1 MTDNSQAAHKA
12 AMKEARRFTTDHAQC
27 RAYHEHML
35 AHMRP
40 QIEAEAEA
48 RGYLV
53 GKDEVWQEMQKA
65 KSAAREAALRE
76 AANRALLSVSAI
88 RSVCDMHGAVSCSLQ
103 NQGKDCLC
111 QEREEQ
117 AEYINQKILALIKKE
132 PTNAG

>member
-1 MTDNSQAAHKA
+1 MSHTQTKQAAHEAAYRKA
-12 AMKEARRFTTDHAQC
+12 VDASRGAGTFAEERRTFGRTYHAEMME
-27 RAYHEHML
+27 YEHP
-35 AHMRP
+35 A
-40 QIEAEAEA
+40 IEA
-48 RGYLV
+48 
-53 GKDEVWQEMQKA
+53 Q
-65 KSAAREAALRE
+65 AREAALRE

-117 AEYINQKILALIKKE
+117 AEYINQKILALIQKE

>member
-27 RAYHEHML
+27 STYHEHML
-35 AHMRP
+35 ALLRP
-40 QIEAEAEA
+40 QIEA
-48 RGYLV
+48 
-53 GKDEVWQEMQKA
+53 
-65 KSAAREAALRE
+65 AAREAALRE